1 MGQGTSI
8 WIVPSSQQSRE
19 SQPGTA
25 LSSPGQ
31 RGRQPQRSQ
40 QNHRP
45 PGQWAL
51 LLSRLGLAPSVLLPE
66 SKKAFLCC
74 FWQEEFSKDNLM
86 GSTSQQTA
94 AAGDSS
100 TWKVHLPSDA
110 SQSLTY
116 IPHPH
121 QKGRLRGCSRSL
133 GSINLL
139 GGVSSQGKKL
149 IRWRLPKG

>member
-1 MGQGTSI
+1 MLGSSVCSDPFGTNCRGRLGQGTSI

-116 IPHPH
+116 IPISTKR
-121 QKGRLRGCSRSL
+121 QATW
-133 GSINLL
+133 LL
-139 GGVSSQGKKL
+139 QITGKH
-149 IRWRLPKG
+149 